1 MYGVPGKGVKVHN
14 TIPQT
19 VAVRLPASTPT
30 ADAVLTG
37 LSVSLPATAKRIF
50 TLLFDTALH
59 ALGSQ
64 GHTLLPVQFVI
75 HQPMEVVASAL
86 GLSKVTVY
94 KYLDLLHLHGLVQYK
109 GHTGNWY
116 GLSRKTGT
124 LFAVSLKP
132 GHTARLRW
140 DDLRHKHR
148 DLQADTQSGSRT
160 AWRFLK
166 SEQSHPN
173 RKERA
178 KNALKAWAVKPGTTE
193 NVVKNDCSRGLADTV
208 YTLETLLTTH
218 SSKRAEMIDRY
229 AHALARGFLDS
240 TNINFWRKLL
250 WDTLK
255 RDMEGLDTLYQLQ
268 CALTRLRAD
277 VAEVECLRSGGA
289 LLVHR
294 LKACGLWD
302 TLKYA

>member
-1 MYGVPGKGVKVHN
+1 VYPYIPVPSV
-14 TIPQT
+14 T
-19 VAVRLPASTPT
+19 VTVTHSAPTPES
-30 ADAVLTG
+30 VLSVLG
-37 LSVSLPATAKRIF
+37 VSLPSTAMKLY
-50 TLLFDTALH
+50 LLLHETALH

-64 GHTLLPVQFVI
+64 GHTQTPNQFVI
-75 HQPMEVVASAL
+75 HQPVEVMAVALAVSRVTLYKHLKTLRQL
-86 GLSKVTVY
+86 GLIDSR
-94 KYLDLLHLHGLVQYK
+94 
-109 GHTGNWY
+109 GHTGSWF

-132 GHTARLRW
+132 GHRARIRW
-140 DDLRHKHR
+140 DDLRYKHR
-148 DLQADTQSGSRT
+148 DLQADTQSGTRT
-160 AWRFLK
+160 AWAFLK
-166 SEQSHPN
+166 TEQSRPN

-178 KNALKAWAVKPGTTE
+178 KQALKAWSVKPGHTD
-193 NVVKNDCSRGLADTV
+193 NVVKHDCKGTLADTV

-218 SSKRAEMIDRY
+218 SSKRAEMVDRY
-229 AHALARGFLDS
+229 AHALSHGFIDS
-240 TNINFWRKLL
+240 TNLNFWRKLL

-255 RDMEGLDTLYQLQ
+255 RDGEGLDTLYQLQ

-289 LLVHR
+289 LLVSR

>member
-1 MYGVPGKGVKVHN
+1 MYSHIPVQPSV
-14 TIPQT
+14 TIT
-19 VAVRLPASTPT
+19 HTAPT
-30 ADAVLTG
+30 ADTVLTA
-37 LSVSLPATAKRIF
+37 LNVLLPSTAVKVYR
-50 TLLFDTALH
+50 LLFDTALH
-59 ALGSQ
+59 ALSAS
-64 GHTLLPVQFVI
+64 GHTIAPNQMVI
-75 HQPMEVVASAL
+75 HQPVEVMASAL
-86 GLSKVTVY
+86 DLSKVTVY
-94 KYLDLLHLHGLVQYK
+94 KYLALLRQHGLVYSK
-109 GHTGNWY
+109 GHTGNWF

-132 GHTARLRW
+132 GHTARLRF
-140 DDLRHKHR
+140 DDLRFKHR

-166 SEQSHPN
+166 NEQSRPN

-178 KNALKAWAVKPGTTE
+178 VNALKAWAVKPGNTE
-193 NVVKNDCSRGLADTV
+193 NIVKNDCSRGLADTV

-218 SSKRAEMIDRY
+218 KSRRAELIDRY

-255 RDMEGLDTLYQLQ
+255 RDMEGLDTMYQLQ

-277 VAEVECLRSGGA
+277 VAEVDCLRSGGA

>member
-1 MYGVPGKGVKVHN
+1 MLH
-14 TIPQT
+14 TIPVNPSVT
-19 VAVRLPASTPT
+19 VTHSTPT

-37 LSVSLPATAKRIF
+37 LDVSLPSTAVKLYR
-50 TLLFDTALH
+50 LLFETTLH
-59 ALGSQ
+59 ALGRH
-64 GHTLLPVQFVI
+64 GHTLAPNQHVI
-75 HQPMEVVASAL
+75 HQPGEVLAAAL
-86 GLSKVTVY
+86 DVSRVTLY
-94 KYLDLLHLHGLVQYK
+94 KHLGILKRYGLVDSR
-109 GHTGNWY
+109 GHTGNWF

-132 GHTARLRW
+132 GHTARLRFE
-140 DDLRHKHR
+140 DLRHKHR
-148 DLQADTQSGSRT
+148 DLEADTQSGTRT
-160 AWRFLK
+160 AYYFLQGL
-166 SEQSHPN
+166 QSLPK

-178 KNALKAWAVKPGTTE
+178 VDALKHWAVKPGHTE
-193 NVVKNDCSRGLADTV
+193 NIVTSDCKDGLADTV

-218 SSKRAEMIDRY
+218 KSRRAEMVDSY
-229 AHALARGFLDS
+229 AHALARGFLDAS
-240 TNINFWRKLL
+240 NINFWRKLL

-255 RDMEGLDTLYQLQ
+255 RDSEGLDTLYQLQ

-302 TLKYA
+302 TLRYA